1 MCTVMFPFIYLWSFL
16 MKQVKFSARSATSV
30 AVAILCLGVSATA
43 FAQVEAKVSGRV
55 HFDARNFTTNLNSIP
70 DRDSASLGDSFE
82 VRRARIGIAGTI
94 NKDISYEVVGN
105 AVGGNTNFVDTAWGN
120 YGFNKDAQV
129 RVGRFKQPFS
139 MEEQSSSN
147 NVSFMERSYGN
158 QMVPGKRLGAMVHGA
173 PLKGLTYGVS
183 VYQDGFNELTNQSSI
198 GSKAAARLTL
208 NLAERNDIKDT
219 VLHIGA
225 GYTGGESTVVPTNSG
240 NTQSAADTTTRA
252 TIVSL
257 RSENRGMANVYR
269 AQIGG
274 DTLRS
279 ATTTVSGTTATT
291 VGGLGYNQ
299 SANNA
304 VTINQKL
311 RGLEL
316 AAARGPFKFQMET
329 FNSKYDAKGTV
340 QNLTTNATA
349 DHAMGVQVKADYM
362 EFMYNITGESFAE
375 TYRGGNFGGIRPKT
389 NFTDFGGVVGYG
401 PGAWQVGYR
410 MSKYNAD
417 LPVTPSATNCTATT
431 GCATNVTTAVT
442 PGAAAIGSRVQ
453 NAESAKTNTYALNWV
468 LNPNA
473 RIMFNYAE
481 TKFAHNIVIL
491 DGSNSVNALT
501 GGTTDKERVISVRS
515 QFNF

>member
-1 MCTVMFPFIYLWSFL
+1 
-16 MKQVKFSARSATSV
+16 MKQVKFSARSATSA
-30 AVAILCLGVSATA
+30 AVAILCLGASATA
-43 FAQVEAKVSGRV
+43 FAQVEAKVTGRV
-55 HFDARNFTTNLNSIP
+55 HFDARNFSTNFNSIA

-120 YGFNKDAQV
+120 YGFNKKAQV

-158 QMVPGKRLGAMVHGA
+158 QMVPGKRLGVMMHGE
-173 PLKGLTYGVS
+173 PMKGLMYGVS

-198 GSKAAARLTL
+198 GSKAAARFTL
-208 NLAERNDIKDT
+208 NLAEMNDIKDT

-225 GYTGGESTVVPTNSG
+225 GYTGGESSVVPTNSG
-240 NTQSAADTTTRA
+240 NTQSAADNTTRA
-252 TIVSL
+252 TIVAL

-279 ATTTVSGTTATT
+279 ATTATTTTTTTTVSNSTATSTSTSTSTTA
-291 VGGLGYNQ
+291 GGLAYNQ

-304 VTINQKL
+304 MTINQKL
-311 RGLEL
+311 RGVEL
-316 AAARGPFKFQMET
+316 AVARGPFKFQMEN

-340 QNLTTNATA
+340 QNLTSGATA

-375 TYRGGNFGGIRPKT
+375 AYKGGNFGGLKVKSIFMR
-389 NFTDFGGVVGYG
+389 DYGGVVGNG
-401 PGAWQVGYR
+401 IGAWQVGYR
-410 MSKYNAD
+410 MSKYNAN
-417 LPVTPSATNCTATT
+417 LPVTPSTTNCIATS
-431 GCATNVTTAVT
+431 GCATTVTT
-442 PGAAAIGSRVQ
+442 GAAAIGSRVQ
-453 NAESAKTNTYALNWV
+453 NAESAKTNTYALNWI
-468 LNPNA
+468 LNSNA

-481 TKFAHNIVIL
+481 TKFNHNIVIL
-491 DGSNSVNALT
+491 DGSNTVNALT

>member
-1 MCTVMFPFIYLWSFL
+1 
-16 MKQVKFSARSATSV
+16 MKHVKFSARSATSA
-30 AVAILCLGVSATA
+30 AVAILCLGASATA
-43 FAQVEAKVSGRV
+43 FAQVDAKVTGRV
-55 HFDARNFTTNLNSIP
+55 HFDARNFSTNLNAIA
-70 DRDSASLGDSFE
+70 DRDTASLGDSFE
-82 VRRARIGIAGTI
+82 VRRARIGIFGTI

-105 AVGGNTNFVDTAWGN
+105 AVGGTTNFVDTAWGN
-120 YGFNKDAQV
+120 YGFNKNAQV

-158 QMVPGKRLGAMVHGA
+158 QMVPGKRLGVMMHGA
-173 PLKGLTYGVS
+173 PMTGLTYGVS

-198 GSKAAARLTL
+198 GSKQAARFTL
-208 NLAERNDIKDT
+208 NLAEMNDIKDT

-225 GYTGGESTVVPTNSG
+225 GYTGGESSVVPTNSG
-240 NTQSAADTTTRA
+240 NTSSAADPITRA
-252 TIVSL
+252 TIVAM

-279 ATTTVSGTTATT
+279 ATTTSTSTSTSTITTDPPGVTTTTTTTSTTA
-291 VGGLGYNQ
+291 GGLGYNQ

-304 VTINQKL
+304 TIINQKL
-311 RGLEL
+311 RGIEL
-316 AAARGPFKFQMET
+316 AVARGPFKFQMET
-329 FNSKYDAKGTV
+329 FNSKYDATGTV
-340 QNLTTNATA
+340 QVLSTGATSTNT
-349 DHAMGVQVKADYM
+349 MGVQVKADYM

-375 TYRGGNFGGIRPKT
+375 AYRGGNFGGIRPKT

-410 MSKYNAD
+410 TSKYSAN
-417 LPVTPSATNCTATT
+417 LPVTASTCTTTGSCATT
-431 GCATNVTTAVT
+431 FGS
-442 PGAAAIGSRVQ
+442 IGNRVQ
-453 NAESAKTNTYALNWV
+453 NSESARTNTYAVNWI

-481 TKFAHNIVIL
+481 TKFGHNVVLL
-491 DGSNSVNALT
+491 DTNSSVANTPT
-501 GGTTDKERVISVRS
+501 GGATDKERVISVRS